1 MPEAS
6 SRGESS
12 WSRKFRCAFRGVKR
26 GIRGE
31 SSFFVHFFVAA
42 LVLTAAATLDA
53 DRTEQ
58 ALLWLCIVGVLTCEL
73 FNSSIER
80 LARAVD
86 ENFNPHL
93 RDALDIAGGA
103 VLCAALGAAV
113 LGTAV
118 LGRLTLAACGYVR

>member
-53 DRTEQ
+53 DRTER

-103 VLCAALGAAV
+103 VLCASLGAAV
-113 LGTAV
+113 LGTVV
-118 LGRLTLAACGYVR
+118 LGRLALAACGYVR

>member
-53 DRTEQ
+53 DRTER

-103 VLCAALGAAV
+103 VLTASLGAAA

-118 LGRLTLAACGYVR
+118 LGRLALAACGYAV